1 MNNKEFLNVVASS
14 FKKYLETGSRS
25 NAKLKILHG
34 EIAKDI
40 KERLGSEFTIFS
52 LGIGNGKEKKL
63 YGRYIRESC

>member
-1 MNNKEFLNVVASS
+1 MNNTEFLNVVASS

-40 KERLGSEFTIFS
+40 KERLGSEFTIS
-52 LGIGNGKEKKL
+52 
-63 YGRYIRESC
+63 S